1 MKHKLIS
8 SAIFAA
14 SLFGCGLAGAT
25 PIALGVLGALPS
37 TKVHTYGSGVSFLD
51 TYTFTVSPTAT
62 QVSENV
68 VNVLL
73 HSPFGSGN
81 WLDTSGLNVQI
92 FQGGV
97 AQIGPVQSFSGLLN
111 PGEYY
116 AQVAGRTSGSMGG
129 GYAFVIGA
137 AAAPVVFAETV
148 PEPQTLAMVGLGLGI
163 MGLQLRR
170 RDRKAIKL
178 NLS

>member
-14 SLFGCGLAGAT
+14 SLFGSGLAGAT
-25 PIALGVLGALPS
+25 PIALGVLGATPV
-37 TKVHTYGSGVSFLD
+37 TKVHTYGSGVTFLD
-51 TYTFTVSPTAT
+51 TYTFTVSPAAT

-81 WLDTSGLNVQI
+81 WLDISGLNVQI
-92 FQGGV
+92 FQGGL
-97 AQIGPVQSFSGLLN
+97 AQIGPVQSFSGLLSA
-111 PGEYY
+111 GEYS
-116 AQVAGRTSGSMGG
+116 AQVGGTTSGALGG
-129 GYAFVIGA
+129 SYAFVIGA
-137 AAAPVVFAETV
+137 VPAVFADTV

-170 RDRKAIKL
+170 RNQNVITR